1 MKSELTIGK
10 VLKSRGLKGELKIE
24 LYASDSARF
33 SHLKRL
39 KIDGIEY
46 GIDRISPEGAIGY
59 VSLEGIDT
67 VEKAEALR
75 GKLIT
80 ANRNDLPKL
89 PDGKYYIVDIGP
101 GAGEHGGEVIAC
113 GTAEEI
119 MKNPDSITG
128 AYLSEVCDVLQYGSA
143 DVYVVKNGA
152 NSFSFP
158 AISGLVKQVDLDLG
172 KIVLDDMIFPRVVVY
187 N

>member
-67 VEKAEALR
+67 VEKAESLR

-89 PDGKYYIVDIGP
+89 PDGKYYIVDMIGLDVVVS
-101 GAGEHGGEVIAC
+101 GEVV
-113 GTAEEI
+113 G
-119 MKNPDSITG
+119 
-128 AYLSEVCDVLQYGSA
+128 EVCDVLQYGSA

>member
-10 VLKSRGLKGELKIE
+10 VLKPRGLKGELKIE

-46 GIDRISPEGAIGY
+46 GIDCISPEGAIGY

-89 PDGKYYIVDIGP
+89 PDGKYYIVDMIGLDVVVS
-101 GAGEHGGEVIAC
+101 GEVV
-113 GTAEEI
+113 G
-119 MKNPDSITG
+119 
-128 AYLSEVCDVLQYGSA
+128 EVCDVLQYGSA

>member
-10 VLKSRGLKGELKIE
+10 VLKPRGLKGEIKIE
-24 LYASDSARF
+24 IYSSDSARF
-33 SHLKRL
+33 SHLKRP
-39 KIDGIEY
+39 KIHGIEY

-89 PDGKYYIVDIGP
+89 PDGKYYIVDMIGLDVVVS
-101 GAGEHGGEVIAC
+101 GEVV
-113 GTAEEI
+113 G
-119 MKNPDSITG
+119 
-128 AYLSEVCDVLQYGSA
+128 EVCDVLQYGSA

>member
-10 VLKSRGLKGELKIE
+10 VLKPRGLKGELKIE

-46 GIDRISPEGAIGY
+46 CVDRISPEGAIGY

-67 VEKAEALR
+67 VEKAEELR

-89 PDGKYYIVDIGP
+89 PDGKYYIVDMIGLDVIV
-101 GAGEHGGEVIAC
+101 AGEVVG
-113 GTAEEI
+113 
-119 MKNPDSITG
+119 
-128 AYLSEVCDVLQYGSA
+128 EVCDVLQYGSA

-172 KIVLDDMIFPRVVVY
+172 KIVLDDMIFSRVVVY

>member
-1 MKSELTIGK
+1 MKFELTIGK
-10 VLKSRGLKGELKIE
+10 VLKPRGLKGELKIE

-89 PDGKYYIVDIGP
+89 PDGKYYIVDMIGLDVVVS
-101 GAGEHGGEVIAC
+101 GEVV
-113 GTAEEI
+113 G
-119 MKNPDSITG
+119 
-128 AYLSEVCDVLQYGSA
+128 EVCDVLQYGSA

>member
-10 VLKSRGLKGELKIE
+10 VLKPRGLKGELKIE

-46 GIDRISPEGAIGY
+46 SIDRISPEGAIGY

-89 PDGKYYIVDIGP
+89 PDGKYYIVDMIGLDVVVS
-101 GAGEHGGEVIAC
+101 GEVV
-113 GTAEEI
+113 G
-119 MKNPDSITG
+119 
-128 AYLSEVCDVLQYGSA
+128 EVCDVLQYGSA

>member
-1 MKSELTIGK
+1 MKAELTIGK
-10 VLKSRGLKGELKIE
+10 VLKPRGLKGELKIE

-89 PDGKYYIVDIGP
+89 PDGKYYIVDMIGLDVVVS
-101 GAGEHGGEVIAC
+101 GEVV
-113 GTAEEI
+113 G
-119 MKNPDSITG
+119 
-128 AYLSEVCDVLQYGSA
+128 EVCDVLQYGSA

>member
-10 VLKSRGLKGELKIE
+10 VLKPRGLKGELKIE

-59 VSLEGIDT
+59 VSLEGIYT

-89 PDGKYYIVDIGP
+89 PDGKYYIVDMIGLDVVVS
-101 GAGEHGGEVIAC
+101 GEVV
-113 GTAEEI
+113 G
-119 MKNPDSITG
+119 
-128 AYLSEVCDVLQYGSA
+128 EVCDVLQYGSA

>member
-10 VLKSRGLKGELKIE
+10 VLKPRGLKGELKIE

-89 PDGKYYIVDIGP
+89 PDGKYYIVDMIGLDVVVS
-101 GAGEHGGEVIAC
+101 GEVV
-113 GTAEEI
+113 G
-119 MKNPDSITG
+119 
-128 AYLSEVCDVLQYGSA
+128 EVCDVLQYGSA

>member
-89 PDGKYYIVDIGP
+89 PDGKYYIVDMIGLDVVVS
-101 GAGEHGGEVIAC
+101 GEVV
-113 GTAEEI
+113 G
-119 MKNPDSITG
+119 
-128 AYLSEVCDVLQYGSA
+128 EVCDVLQYGSA
-143 DVYVVKNGA
+143 DVYVVKNGT

>member
-10 VLKSRGLKGELKIE
+10 VLKPRGLKGELKIE

-33 SHLKRL
+33 SRLKRL
-39 KIDGIEY
+39 KIDEIEY
-46 GIDRISPEGAIGY
+46 GVDRISPEGAIGY

-67 VEKAEALR
+67 VEKAEELR

-89 PDGKYYIVDIGP
+89 PDGKYYIVDMIGLDVVVS
-101 GAGEHGGEVIAC
+101 GEVV
-113 GTAEEI
+113 G
-119 MKNPDSITG
+119 
-128 AYLSEVCDVLQYGSA
+128 EVCDVLQYGSA

>member
-1 MKSELTIGK
+1 MKFELTIGK
-10 VLKSRGLKGELKIE
+10 VLKPRGLKGELKIE

-89 PDGKYYIVDIGP
+89 PDGKYYIVDMIGLDVVVS
-101 GAGEHGGEVIAC
+101 GEMVG
-113 GTAEEI
+113 
-119 MKNPDSITG
+119 
-128 AYLSEVCDVLQYGSA
+128 EVCDVLQYGSA

>member
-10 VLKSRGLKGELKIE
+10 VLKPRGLKGELKIE

-80 ANRNDLPKL
+80 AYRNDLPKL
-89 PDGKYYIVDIGP
+89 PDGKYYIVDMIGLDVVVS
-101 GAGEHGGEVIAC
+101 GEVV
-113 GTAEEI
+113 G
-119 MKNPDSITG
+119 
-128 AYLSEVCDVLQYGSA
+128 EVCDVLQYGSA

>member
-10 VLKSRGLKGELKIE
+10 VLKPRGLKGELKIE

-89 PDGKYYIVDIGP
+89 PDGKYYIVDMIGLDVVVS
-101 GAGEHGGEVIAC
+101 GEVV
-113 GTAEEI
+113 G
-119 MKNPDSITG
+119 
-128 AYLSEVCDVLQYGSA
+128 EVCDVLQYGSA

-158 AISGLVKQVDLDLG
+158 AISGLVKQIDLDLG

>member
-10 VLKSRGLKGELKIE
+10 VLKPRGLKGELKIE
-24 LYASDSARF
+24 LYASDSSRF
-33 SHLKRL
+33 SRLKRL
-39 KIDGIEY
+39 KIDEIEY
-46 GIDRISPEGAIGY
+46 GVDRISPEGAIGY

-67 VEKAEALR
+67 VEKAEELR

-89 PDGKYYIVDIGP
+89 PDGKYYIVDMIVLDVVVS
-101 GAGEHGGEVIAC
+101 GEVV
-113 GTAEEI
+113 G
-119 MKNPDSITG
+119 
-128 AYLSEVCDVLQYGSA
+128 EVCDVLQYGSA

-172 KIVLDDMIFPRVVVY
+172 KIVLDDMIFSRVVVY

>member
-10 VLKSRGLKGELKIE
+10 VLKPRGLKGELKIE
-24 LYASDSARF
+24 LYASDFARF

-89 PDGKYYIVDIGP
+89 PDGKYYIVDMIGLDVVVS
-101 GAGEHGGEVIAC
+101 GEVV
-113 GTAEEI
+113 G
-119 MKNPDSITG
+119 
-128 AYLSEVCDVLQYGSA
+128 EVCDVLQYGSA

>member
-89 PDGKYYIVDIGP
+89 PDGKYYIVDMIGLDVVVS
-101 GAGEHGGEVIAC
+101 GEVV
-113 GTAEEI
+113 G
-119 MKNPDSITG
+119 
-128 AYLSEVCDVLQYGSA
+128 EVCDVLQYGSA

-172 KIVLDDMIFPRVVVY
+172 KIVLDDMVFPRVVVY

>member
-10 VLKSRGLKGELKIE
+10 VLKPRGLKGELKIE
-24 LYASDSARF
+24 VYASDSARF

-89 PDGKYYIVDIGP
+89 PDGKYYIVDMIGLDVVVS
-101 GAGEHGGEVIAC
+101 GEVV
-113 GTAEEI
+113 G
-119 MKNPDSITG
+119 
-128 AYLSEVCDVLQYGSA
+128 EVCDVLQYGSA

>member
-10 VLKSRGLKGELKIE
+10 VLKPRGLKGELKIE

-46 GIDRISPEGAIGY
+46 GIDRISPEVAIGY

-89 PDGKYYIVDIGP
+89 PDGKYYIVDMIGLDVVVS
-101 GAGEHGGEVIAC
+101 GEVV
-113 GTAEEI
+113 G
-119 MKNPDSITG
+119 
-128 AYLSEVCDVLQYGSA
+128 EVCDVLQYGSA

>member
-10 VLKSRGLKGELKIE
+10 VLKPRGLKGELKIE

-46 GIDRISPEGAIGY
+46 SIDRISPEGAIGY

-89 PDGKYYIVDIGP
+89 PDGKYYIVDMIGLDVVVS
-101 GAGEHGGEVIAC
+101 GEVV
-113 GTAEEI
+113 G
-119 MKNPDSITG
+119 
-128 AYLSEVCDVLQYGSA
+128 EVCDVLQYGSA

-152 NSFSFP
+152 KSFSFS

>member
-10 VLKSRGLKGELKIE
+10 VLKPRGLKGELKIE

-33 SHLKRL
+33 SRLKRL

-46 GIDRISPEGAIGY
+46 DVDRISLEGAIGY

-67 VEKAEALR
+67 VEKAEELR

-89 PDGKYYIVDIGP
+89 PDGKYYIVDMIGLDVIV
-101 GAGEHGGEVIAC
+101 AGEVVG
-113 GTAEEI
+113 
-119 MKNPDSITG
+119 
-128 AYLSEVCDVLQYGSA
+128 EVCDVLQYGSA

-172 KIVLDDMIFPRVVVY
+172 KIVLDDMIFSRVVVY

>member
-10 VLKSRGLKGELKIE
+10 VLKPRGLKGELKIE
-24 LYASDSARF
+24 LYASDSVRF

-89 PDGKYYIVDIGP
+89 PDGKYYIVDMIGLDVVVS
-101 GAGEHGGEVIAC
+101 GEVV
-113 GTAEEI
+113 G
-119 MKNPDSITG
+119 
-128 AYLSEVCDVLQYGSA
+128 EVCDVLQYGSA

>member
-10 VLKSRGLKGELKIE
+10 VLKPRGLKGELKIE
-24 LYASDSARF
+24 TYSSDSARF
-33 SHLKRL
+33 SHLKQL
-39 KIDGIEY
+39 KIDTKEY
-46 GIDRISPEGAIGY
+46 IVKNISLEGAIGY
-59 VSLEGIDT
+59 VTLDTIDD
-67 VEKAEALR
+67 VDKAEALR
-75 GKLIT
+75 GKFIT
-80 ANRNDLPKL
+80 AKRDDLPKL
-89 PDGKYYIVDIGP
+89 PDGKYYIVDMIGLDVVVS
-101 GAGEHGGEVIAC
+101 GEVV
-113 GTAEEI
+113 G
-119 MKNPDSITG
+119 
-128 AYLSEVCDVLQYGSA
+128 EVCDVLQYGSA

>member
-10 VLKSRGLKGELKIE
+10 VLKPRGLKGELKIE
-24 LYASDSARF
+24 IYSSDSARF

-89 PDGKYYIVDIGP
+89 PDGKYYIVDMIGLDVVVS
-101 GAGEHGGEVIAC
+101 GEVV
-113 GTAEEI
+113 G
-119 MKNPDSITG
+119 
-128 AYLSEVCDVLQYGSA
+128 EVCDVLQYGSA

>member
-1 MKSELTIGK
+1 MKFELTIGK
-10 VLKSRGLKGELKIE
+10 VLKPRGLKGELKIE

-89 PDGKYYIVDIGP
+89 PDGKYYIVDRIGLDVVVS
-101 GAGEHGGEVIAC
+101 GEVV
-113 GTAEEI
+113 G
-119 MKNPDSITG
+119 
-128 AYLSEVCDVLQYGSA
+128 EVCDVLQYGSA

-158 AISGLVKQVDLDLG
+158 AISGLVNQVDLDLG